1 VLGSDGKATGYGNS
15 GVGIILGP
23 GQFNWDMSLVKTTT
37 VGGLRE
43 DATLQFRTELFNT
56 FNHGQFNAP
65 LVDDVSKSTFGQTTT
80 TSVNSRVIQF
90 ALRYL
95 F

>member
-43 DATLQFRTELFNT
+43 DATLQFRTGFIKKGVALAGLAAVGGIGFA
-56 FNHGQFNAP
+56 NA
-65 LVDDVSKSTFGQTTT
+65 QT
-80 TSVNSRVIQF
+80 
-90 ALRYL
+90 A
-95 F
+95 